1 MLGGI
6 GGPGCGGVLDADLG
20 ETASQAGL
28 IIDPILEGKTDLC
41 IAAFPAPVK
50 KGGFGLVKGTA
61 RRAIRKLSDME
72 VNSPLSGQRAMSKE
86 VLLALTPFEEAYGV
100 ELGMT
105 LKALSLGFRVQEVM
119 TTMKHNET
127 GRDLKGFIHRG
138 QQFLDVI
145 KVIRMME
152 KEGVL

>member
-1 MLGGI
+1 M
-6 GGPGCGGVLDADLG
+6 
-20 ETASQAGL
+20 
-28 IIDPILEGKTDLC
+28 
-41 IAAFPAPVK
+41 
-50 KGGFGLVKGTA
+50 
-61 RRAIRKLSDME
+61 
-72 VNSPLSGQRAMSKE
+72 
-86 VLLALTPFEEAYGV
+86 ALTPFEEAYGV